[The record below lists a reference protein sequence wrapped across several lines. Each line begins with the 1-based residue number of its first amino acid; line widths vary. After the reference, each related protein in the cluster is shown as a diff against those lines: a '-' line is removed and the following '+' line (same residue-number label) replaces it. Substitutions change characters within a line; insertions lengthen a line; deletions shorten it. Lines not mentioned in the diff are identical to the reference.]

1 MALHLN
7 IPTLKEKP
15 FIVAETSV
23 DKIETS
29 LTKLAPNN
37 ALDFAAHLRG
47 ELTVLNRQKVPAIAR
62 IDALNVYRTRAI
74 ETAQTLT
81 LEFINANLPLHD
93 KAKLAANAVE
103 GLWQELGY
111 GYKLALIDLQNQLF
125 NLSRKKVSITAIQHA
140 IHAITEQAL
149 VYFQTYRSIPESIWA
164 DLYQLYFCAVQMGIQ
179 HQTNPDSSI
188 GVWTKNVGEFSIEN
202 AFKLAMLMYL
212 SNPQNLTQKAIRIAA
227 NYLAQHVQHAQITAV
242 TPLGTTYGAFV
253 IDLGDDKPPASYNKQ
268 KESPDPHVDILLQ
281 TINLVRVIH
290 QDLNQ
295 LQQELFNNGHLTPQ
309 NPEAEDKR
317 NLLAHLI
324 KHLGITPQRQFQR
337 SHKIGELELVAGIN
351 TSHFLSSHRNTDQK
365 VATQANTPLET
376 VETKITTSRWHVINM
391 SATGMCIRRHASA
404 DKNIQ
409 IGQLISYR
417 MKDEHHWGLGVVRW
431 AHCGN
436 RDALVIGIQFIAS
449 FAQSAI
455 THDLHT
461 HTQETALILPESA
474 SPNKQS
480 DMIAARNTFIP
491 GLRLKVQWDAEQHDI
506 LCTRLIERTLHFDR
520 IQFKLL
526 NR

>member
-1 MALHLN
+1 MALNLN
-7 IPTLKEKP
+7 IPTLKDKP
-15 FIVAETSV
+15 FITAETST
-23 DKIETS
+23 DKIETA
-29 LTKLAPNN
+29 LTKLASNN

-47 ELTVLNRQKVPAIAR
+47 ELTVLNRQKVPALAR

-111 GYKLALIDLQNQLF
+111 GYKLALIDLQNQLI
-125 NLSRKKVSITAIQHA
+125 NLSRKKISIIAIQHA
-140 IHAITEQAL
+140 IHAITEQTL
-149 VYFQTYRSIPESIWA
+149 VYFQTYRTIPESIWA

-179 HQTNPDSSI
+179 HQTNPDSTI
-188 GVWTKNVGEFSIEN
+188 GVWTNSTGSFSIEN

-242 TPLGTTYGAFV
+242 TPLQTTYGAFV
-253 IDLGDDKPPASYNKQ
+253 IDLGDNKPPSPYNKQ
-268 KESPDPHVDILLQ
+268 PETPDPHVDILMQ
-281 TINLVRVIH
+281 TIALVRVIH

-295 LQQELFNNGHLTPQ
+295 LQQALFNKGHLTPQ
-309 NPEAEDKR
+309 DPEAEDKR
-317 NLLAHLI
+317 NLLTHLI

-337 SHKIGELELVAGIN
+337 SRKVGELELVTGIG
-351 TSHFLSSHRNTDQK
+351 TAHFLSSHQNTDHRTTNHAEANKQSVNTK
-365 VATQANTPLET
+365 ATA
-376 VETKITTSRWHVINM
+376 SRWHVINM

-404 DKNIQ
+404 EKNIQ
-409 IGQLISYR
+409 IGQLISYK
-417 MKDEHHWGLGVVRW
+417 MKNEHHWGIGVVRW

-436 RDALVIGIQFIAS
+436 RDALVIGIQFIAP
-449 FAQSAI
+449 FAQSATTQDI
-455 THDLHT
+455 HT
-461 HTQETALILPESA
+461 HTEEAALILPESA

-480 DMIAARNTFIP
+480 DMVASRNTFIP

-506 LCTRLIERTLHFDR
+506 LCTRLIERTQHFDR

-526 NR
+526 KR

>member
-15 FIVAETSV
+15 FIVAETSAE
-23 DKIETS
+23 KIETA
-29 LTKLAPNN
+29 LTKLASNN

-47 ELTVLNRQKVPAIAR
+47 ELTVLNRQKVPALAR

-74 ETAQTLT
+74 QTAQTLT

-125 NLSRKKVSITAIQHA
+125 NLSRKKSSVIAIQHA
-140 IHAITEQAL
+140 IHAITEQTL
-149 VYFQTYRSIPESIWA
+149 VYFQTYRSIPESTWA
-164 DLYQLYFCAVQMGIQ
+164 DLYQLYFCAVQMGVQ

-188 GVWTKNVGEFSIEN
+188 GVWANSSGEFSIEN

-212 SNPQNLTQKAIRIAA
+212 SNPQNLTQKTIRIAA
-227 NYLAQHVQHAQITAV
+227 NYLSQHVQHAQITAV
-242 TPLGTTYGAFV
+242 TPLSTTYGAFV
-253 IDLGDDKPPASYNKQ
+253 IDLGDEKPPAPYNKQ
-268 KESPDPHVDILLQ
+268 QDSPDPHVDILLQ
-281 TINLVRVIH
+281 TIHLVRVIH

-295 LQQELFNNGHLTPQ
+295 LQQALFNNGHLTPQ

-337 SHKIGELELVAGIN
+337 SRKIGELELVTGIG
-351 TSHFLSSHRNTDQK
+351 TAHFLSSHLNTDQR
-365 VATQANTPLET
+365 VTQPTDTNEHTIQ
-376 VETKITTSRWHVINM
+376 TKLTASKWHVINM

-404 DKNIQ
+404 EKNIQ
-409 IGQLISYR
+409 IGQLISYQ
-417 MKDEHHWGLGVVRW
+417 MKGEHHWGIGVVRW

-436 RDALVIGIQFIAS
+436 RDALVIGIQFIAP

-455 THDLHT
+455 TQDVHT
-461 HTQETALILPESA
+461 HMEEAALILPESA

-480 DMIAARNTFIP
+480 DMIASRNMFIP
-491 GLRLKVQWDAEQHDI
+491 GLRLKVKWDAKQHDI
-506 LCTRLIERTLHFDR
+506 LCTKLIERTQHFDR